1 MKITKG
7 LSCLIFLSFILSCE
21 ESPKA
26 EKNEFI
32 KTEFLN
38 SPEYSEYL
46 ESEKLFAQVLVPL
59 VIDETGQKITANNPG
74 EAKAIKEFVKREL
87 KLNIK
92 PQVIGKIILQKE

>member
-59 VIDETGQKITANNPG
+59 VIDETRQKITANNPG
-74 EAKAIKEFVKREL
+74 KAKAIKEFVKREL

-92 PQVIGKIILQKE
+92 PQAIGQVITQ